1 MHIYPDDI
9 KNGSIWHADHP
20 WCFRLIAQWIE
31 GDQWMLL
38 SEPEKASHGGSCM
51 IALANASGDTIMG
64 KIALSER
71 LEKMRCTEEKDVE
84 TGIVKIIGTQ
94 IVGGH
99 PKSLFV

>member
-1 MHIYPDDI
+1 
-9 KNGSIWHADHP
+9 
-20 WCFRLIAQWIE
+20 
-31 GDQWMLL
+31 
-38 SEPEKASHGGSCM
+38 M